1 MITTAPQLLITIP
14 LSTMLMRGRRDHMVV
29 DLLMLLITIPLS
41 TMLMRGHR
49 DLNYHM
55 IMTVPH

>member
-1 MITTAPQLLITIP
+1 MF
-14 LSTMLMRGRRDHMVV
+14 MRGHRDHMVV

-49 DLNYHM
+49 DHMVVEYTTNCAISAYH
-55 IMTVPH
+55 H